1 VLRQHQLGAG
11 LVRDVF
17 PRQPAQPRVRGL
29 DQFPYVVFQRIE
41 SARTGAGGK
50 RHDD

>member
-11 LVRDVF
+11 LVLDAF
-17 PRQPAQPRVRGL
+17 PRQPAQRRVRGL
-29 DQFPYVVFQRIE
+29 DQFLDVVFQRIE

-50 RHDD
+50 RRND

>member
-11 LVRDVF
+11 LVRDAR

-29 DQFPYVVFQRIE
+29 DQFLYVVFQRIE
-41 SARTGAGGK
+41 SARAGASGK
-50 RHDD
+50 RRND